1 MGGGQNEGMPDF
13 PPALAAGLQDR
24 LVLLLN
30 HVLGREPAARERL
43 RPLAGQRLTVRIDGQ
58 PAWAPQLPPLH
69 LQLTPA
75 GLFERAE
82 DDLPAQLEITIDAR
96 NPVQLALSALQGQRR
111 GVTVS
116 GEVQVASAVNWLF
129 ENLRWDLGD
138 ELARVVGPASA
149 QMLEQAA
156 AGVRA
161 ALGKLLAPRGPG
173 R

>member
-1 MGGGQNEGMPDF
+1 M
-13 PPALAAGLQDR
+13 LAAGLQDR

-43 RPLAGQRLTVRIDGQ
+43 RPLAGQRLSVCVDGQ

-75 GLFERAE
+75 GLFERVE
-82 DDLPAQLEITIDAR
+82 DGLPSQLLITLDGS
-96 NPVQLALSALQGQRR
+96 NPVQTALAALQGQRR

-116 GEVQVASAVNWLF
+116 GDVALASSVNWLF

-138 ELARVVGPASA
+138 ELARLVGPAPA

-161 ALGKLLAPRGPG
+161 ALGKLLAPREPG

>member
-1 MGGGQNEGMPDF
+1 MPDF
-13 PPALAAGLQDR
+13 PLPLAAGLQDR

-30 HVLGREPAARERL
+30 HLLRQEAAATERL
-43 RPLAGQRLTVRIDGQ
+43 RPLAGQQICVQIDGQ

-69 LQLTPA
+69 LGVTPA
-75 GLFERAE
+75 GMFERL
-82 DDLPAQLEITIDAR
+82 DGSQPQLRIAIDGS
-96 NPVQLALSALQGQRR
+96 NPVGSALAMLKGERR

-116 GEVQVASAVNWLF
+116 GETEMAAAVNWLF

-138 ELARVVGPASA
+138 ELARIVGPAPA
-149 QMLEQAA
+149 QLLEKAA

-161 ALGKLLAPRGPG
+161 AIGKLLSPRDPH